1 MYSLAD
7 KEEMYALIS
16 RVLMVANK
24 NPVMMKAAEYM
35 GKLLPE
41 AEYHLIYVIDTSQ
54 RGMAL
59 TKDMELASEE
69 IGKNSIKDME
79 DILKTEGVRS
89 VKSTITEGKPH
100 ERTLW
105 YAHKSGID
113 LIILSTDIEP
123 ERKKPCLGRITKSIL
138 ERTDIP
144 AMVFT
149 PYFKEGA
156 PRQILNVNSGV
167 NESFRAT
174 EIGLRLCR
182 AIGAEMLTLYIGE
195 EISSHRMDEMK
206 RKAEGM
212 GVRYS
217 VKIVD
222 GNPVDMVLKES
233 EKADLLV
240 MSRGIPS
247 LRYRSLRK
255 IYPGFS
261 FDAAKREILKKSSI
275 PVLLIPK

>member
-7 KEEMYALIS
+7 KEEMYALVS
-16 RVLMVANK
+16 RVLIVADE
-24 NPVMMKAAEYM
+24 NPVTLKAAEYM

-59 TKDMELASEE
+59 TKDMEDIFKE
-69 IGKNSIKDME
+69 IGKKAIKEMK
-79 DILKTEGVRS
+79 DILKKEGVRR
-89 VKSTITEGKPH
+89 VKSTIREGKPH

-105 YAHKSGID
+105 YAHKAGID
-113 LIILSTDIEP
+113 LIVLSTEMDSET
-123 ERKKPCLGRITKSIL
+123 KKPCLGRITKSIL

-144 AMVFT
+144 TMVFT

-156 PRQILNVNSGV
+156 PRHILNLNSGV

-174 EIGLRLCR
+174 EIGFRLCR
-182 AIGAEMLTLYIGE
+182 AIGAEMLTLYIGAE
-195 EISSHRMDEMK
+195 RSSDRLEEMK
-206 RKAEGM
+206 RKAKEM

-222 GNPVDMVLKES
+222 GNPVDTVLKES

-240 MSRGIPS
+240 MSRGRPG
-247 LRYRSLRK
+247 LGYRLIK

-261 FDAAKREILKKSSI
+261 LGPVKREILKKSSI